1 MSLRSFIHS
10 DTRLSWRQR
19 IYRHIFLAIGS
30 GILAGGFFFAMPMK
44 RAMLRLS
51 LATAY
56 VGLAF
61 LGGSL
66 LTGPWN
72 VLRGGANPLSTDLRR
87 DLGIWAGLFGLVHTV
102 IGLQMHLGGNF
113 WLYFF
118 YPADQPHFFPLR
130 SDPFGFANFT
140 GLGATLV
147 LILLLALSNDVSL
160 RTLGAL
166 RWKALQRWNYAC
178 FVLVFF
184 HSVVYQ
190 VLEKRHRSLV
200 VLFSVI
206 VLITGGLQ
214 LAGFRK
220 RRRQKPSFP
229 QETQAAI

>member
-1 MSLRSFIHS
+1 MTLRFLVHPQ
-10 DTRLSWRQR
+10 TRLSWRQR
-19 IYRHIFLAIGS
+19 IFRHMLLAIGS
-30 GILAGGFFFAMPMK
+30 GVLTSGLFFIMPMK

-66 LTGPWN
+66 LMGPWN
-72 VLRGGANPLSTDLRR
+72 VLRGSANPLSTDLRR
-87 DLGIWAGLFGLVHTV
+87 DLGIWAGLFGLAHTV

-118 YPADQPHFFPLR
+118 YPENQPHLLPFR
-130 SDPFGFANFT
+130 SDPFGFANYT

-147 LILLLALSNDVSL
+147 LILLLALSNDASL
-160 RTLGAL
+160 GTLGAL

-190 VLEKRHRSLV
+190 VLENRHRSLV

-206 VLITGGLQ
+206 VLITGGMQ
-214 LAGFRK
+214 FAGFRK

-229 QETQAAI
+229 QETEVAI

>member
-1 MSLRSFIHS
+1 MSQRSLIRP

-19 IYRHIFLAIGS
+19 ILRHLFLAIGS
-30 GILAGGFFFAMPMK
+30 GVLTSGFFFALPMK

-51 LATAY
+51 LASAY

-72 VLRGGANPLSTDLRR
+72 VLRGGANPISTDLRR
-87 DLGIWAGLFGLVHTV
+87 DLGIWAGLFGLAHTV
-102 IGLQMHLGGNF
+102 LGLQMHMGGNL

-140 GLGATLV
+140 GLGATLI
-147 LILLLALSNDVSL
+147 LILLLALSNDAA
-160 RTLGAL
+160 LGAL
-166 RWKALQRWNYAC
+166 GAPRWKALQRWNYVC
-178 FVLVFF
+178 FILLFF

-190 VLEKRHRSLV
+190 VLEKRHRSLS
-200 VLFSVI
+200 VLFGGI
-206 VLITGGLQ
+206 VLITGGMQ

-220 RRRQKPSFP
+220 KRRQKPSFAR
-229 QETQAAI
+229 ETQAAI